1 MAKENDP
8 VKEALEEVNEVFLDD
23 EGEAP
28 ADYSENEAVDSG
40 EQINEQLAKSKA
52 VEPVPEGAADF
63 VDRGKTARAEE
74 IADDPY
80 PGMSRIERAQ
90 AEKYKHV
97 GVDLAHGKDRTVQ
110 SRFVDFTQEG
120 DVPAESVKLESVNMI
135 LVSFYGGQYK
145 AWHFDNLSVIQGFA
159 QNLKGI
165 KRLFKFVPGTS
176 ELQEINAM
184 GVPIKR

>member
-8 VKEALEEVNEVFLDD
+8 VKEALDEVNEVFLDD

-74 IADDPY
+74 IADDPNA
-80 PGMSRIERAQ
+80 GMSRIERAQ
-90 AEKYKHV
+90 AEKYKTGEPGYV
-97 GVDLAHGKDRTVQ
+97 NVDR
-110 SRFVDFTQEG
+110 SRFNVNPPVTHPLVDFTQEG
-120 DVPAESVKLESVNMI
+120 DVPAECKI
-135 LVSFYGGQYK
+135 
-145 AWHFDNLSVIQGFA
+145 
-159 QNLKGI
+159 GI
-165 KRLFKFVPGTS
+165 G
-176 ELQEINAM
+176 
-184 GVPIKR
+184 